1 MAVIC
6 SKHFSSCIMFSVARS
21 LSSFSSNINIA
32 DSNKTKAFKQIPG
45 PVRLPVIGNLYQYK
59 FGMLS
64 NFTQICFFEQYKE
77 DLKGIERN
85 GEKMKSHKLSE
96 LGSVSCLVTNF
107 YTRLS

>member
-1 MAVIC
+1 MAVIY
-6 SKHFSSCIMFSVARS
+6 SRHFSNCVIFSVARS

-64 NFTQICFFEQYKE
+64 IFIQICF
-77 DLKGIERN
+77 
-85 GEKMKSHKLSE
+85 LS
-96 LGSVSCLVTNF
+96 NIK
-107 YTRLS
+107 RA